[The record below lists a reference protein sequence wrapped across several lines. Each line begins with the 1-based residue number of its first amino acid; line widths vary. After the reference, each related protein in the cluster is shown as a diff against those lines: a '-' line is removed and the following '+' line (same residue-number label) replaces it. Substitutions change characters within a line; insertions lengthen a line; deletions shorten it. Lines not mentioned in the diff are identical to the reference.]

1 MSSNLVVLSEHFAV
15 QFFGFK
21 IIGLSL
27 YQILA
32 QRLEARASLVVVAAA
47 HPNLHDNVLKLPLL
61 SQITQQRLDFADD
74 HLKHVDLVLQDIE
87 DMVFNRLS
95 DRKIEDEN
103 ISSLTDPVQPPD
115 PLFDPH
121 RIPREIQVDERIA
134 ELQVSALAAR
144 FR

>member
-1 MSSNLVVLSEHFAV
+1 MSSNLVVLSENLSV

-21 IIGLSL
+21 IIGLGL

-32 QRLEARASLVVVAAA
+32 ERFEARASLVVVATA
-47 HPNLHDNVLKLPLL
+47 HPNLHDDVLKLSLL
-61 SQITQQRLDFADD
+61 SQITQQRLDFAED

-95 DRKIEDEN
+95 DRKIENKD
-103 ISSLTDPVQPPD
+103 ISGLTDPVQPPD

-121 RIPREIQVDERIA
+121 RIPGEIQVDERIA